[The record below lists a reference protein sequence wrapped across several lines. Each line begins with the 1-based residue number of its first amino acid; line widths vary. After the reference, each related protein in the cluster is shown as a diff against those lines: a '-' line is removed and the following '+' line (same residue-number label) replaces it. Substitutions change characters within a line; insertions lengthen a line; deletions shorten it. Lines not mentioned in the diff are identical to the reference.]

1 MEYILSLLL
10 LALNLI
16 DYEHNINKAVFFA
29 VGLVLF
35 CTLFAFCFK
44 KSKNFLAACL
54 MMLCHTWQIS
64 WINIFG
70 DPTTSLQLP
79 WFYIIG
85 VFVLFY
91 AVLNARKLIKSQV
104 GSVLLIVFVCAFI
117 LSVYPLFR
125 SRSLSEGLKE
135 YIMIGFF
142 LVLVFIAALC
152 SSTVPYE
159 SKKHIEN
166 AFMFAVVVTS
176 AMLIFQYAYY
186 SATGT
191 AIFKFSVGQY
201 FDETMSSAKLLME
214 DTSCSTIM
222 LGCGVFYMLDRLN
235 KKTWLLYGSMLLVTV
250 IGLAFTTRRT
260 SVISLVIVLVPYVFI
275 HYKGT
280 LKKTVMLLTVAL
292 TVGVMI
298 AYLLVA
304 RPVDDLSQII
314 NENGRMEYYINSLR
328 VFFENPLGI
337 GYDNLYLADA
347 VGGYI
352 PHNTVLRWLVMG
364 GIPFAVP
371 MVAVMLL
378 TIRESYRKRF
388 AGEFWIV
395 LYTLFAS
402 NFIPD
407 ILNARFFVIPCMTVF
422 LFSRAMPENSAISIQ
437 TEVSQDE
444 RSIDVSPRQQ
454 PESRL

>member
-16 DYEHNINKAVFFA
+16 DYEHDINKAVFFA
-29 VGLVLF
+29 VSLVLF
-35 CTLFAFCFK
+35 CALFAFCLR
-44 KSKNFLAACL
+44 KSKNFLAACV

-70 DPTTSLQLP
+70 DPSESLQLP
-79 WFYIIG
+79 WFYLIG
-85 VFVLFY
+85 VLLVFY
-91 AVLNARKLIKSQV
+91 AVVNAKKLAKTQI
-104 GSVLLIVFVCAFI
+104 GSVLLIVFICAFI

-125 SRSLSEGLKE
+125 SHSLSEGLKE
-135 YIMIGFF
+135 FIMIGFY
-142 LVLVFIAALC
+142 LALTFIAALC
-152 SSTVPYE
+152 SSAVPYE

-166 AFMFAVVVTS
+166 AFIFAVVVTS
-176 AMLIFQYAYY
+176 ALLIFQYAYF

-201 FDETMSSAKLLME
+201 FGGTMNSAGLLME

-222 LGCGVFYMLDRLN
+222 IGCGVFYMLERLN
-235 KKTWLLYGSMLLVTV
+235 KKTWLLYGPMLIVTV

-260 SVISLVIVLVPYVFI
+260 SVISLVIVLVFYVFI

-280 LKKTVMLLTVAL
+280 LKKTVMLLFVAGI
-292 TVGVMI
+292 VAVMV

-304 RPVDDLSQII
+304 RPIDDFSQMI

-328 VFFENPLGI
+328 TFFENPLGI
-337 GYDNLYLADA
+337 GYDNMYLADV
-347 VGGYI
+347 VGGFI

-364 GIPFAVP
+364 GIPFTVP
-371 MVAVMLL
+371 MVAIMLL
-378 TIRESYRKRF
+378 TLRESYRKKF
-388 AGEFWIV
+388 TCEFWV
-395 LYTLFAS
+395 LLYTIFAS

-422 LFSRAMPENSAISIQ
+422 LFSRATTGSNANSIQ
-437 TEVSQDE
+437 TEAAQDE
-444 RSIDVSPRQQ
+444 KSIDVSSRQQ

>member
-10 LALNLI
+10 LALNLF

-35 CTLFAFCFK
+35 CALFAFCCK

-70 DPTTSLQLP
+70 DSSTSLQLP
-79 WFYIIG
+79 WFYVIG
-85 VFVLFY
+85 VLLVLY
-91 AVLNARKLIKSQV
+91 AVVNAKKLVKSQI
-104 GSVLLIVFVCAFI
+104 GSVLLIVFVCAFV

-125 SRSLSEGLKE
+125 SHSVSEGLKE
-135 YIMIGFF
+135 FIMIGFF

-176 AMLIFQYAYY
+176 ALLIFQYAYY

-201 FDETMSSAKLLME
+201 FGEAMNSAKLLME

-222 LGCGVFYMLDRLN
+222 IGCGVFYMLDRLN

-260 SVISLVIVLVPYVFI
+260 SVISLIIVLVPYVFI
-275 HYKGT
+275 HYKGS
-280 LKKTVMLLTVAL
+280 LKKAVMLLLVAL
-292 TVGVMI
+292 AVGVMVT
-298 AYLLVA
+298 YLLVA
-304 RPVDDLSQII
+304 RPVDDFSQMLD
-314 NENGRMEYYINSLR
+314 ENGRLEYYSNSIHIL
-328 VFFENPLGI
+328 FENPLGI
-337 GYDNLYLADA
+337 GYDNAYLADA
-347 VGGYI
+347 VGGII

-364 GIPFAVP
+364 GIPFTVP
-371 MVAVMLL
+371 MVAIMLL
-378 TIRESYRKRF
+378 ILRESYRKKF
-388 AGEFWIV
+388 TCEFWI
-395 LYTLFAS
+395 LFYTLFAS

-407 ILNARFFVIPCMTVF
+407 ILNARFFVIPCMAVF
-422 LFSRAMPENSAISIQ
+422 LFSREMPENSANSTQ
-437 TEVSQDE
+437 SEAAQYE
-444 RSIDVSPRQQ
+444 KSIDV
-454 PESRL
+454 

>member
-10 LALNLI
+10 LTLNLI

-35 CTLFAFCFK
+35 CALFAFCFK

-70 DPTTSLQLP
+70 DPSTSLQLP
-79 WFYIIG
+79 WFYVIG
-85 VFVLFY
+85 ALLVIY
-91 AVLNARKLIKSQV
+91 AVINAKKLVKTQI

-125 SRSLSEGLKE
+125 SHSLSEGLKE

-152 SSTVPYE
+152 SSAVPYE

-176 AMLIFQYAYY
+176 ALLIFQYAYY

-201 FDETMSSAKLLME
+201 FGEAMNSAKLLME

-222 LGCGVFYMLDRLN
+222 IGCGVFYMLDRLN

-260 SVISLVIVLVPYVFI
+260 SVISLVIVLVFYVFI

-280 LKKTVMLLTVAL
+280 LKKTVMLFFVTGIVA
-292 TVGVMI
+292 VMF

-304 RPVDDLSQII
+304 RPVDDFSQMI

-328 VFFENPLGI
+328 TFFENPLGI
-337 GYDNLYLADA
+337 GYDNMYLADA
-347 VGGYI
+347 VGGFI

-364 GIPFAVP
+364 GIPFTVP
-371 MVAVMLL
+371 MAAIMLL
-378 TIRESYRKRF
+378 TLRESYRKRF
-388 AGEFWIV
+388 TCEFWV
-395 LYTLFAS
+395 LLYTIFAS

-422 LFSRAMPENSAISIQ
+422 LFSRATTGNNANSIQ
-437 TEVSQDE
+437 TEAAQDE
-444 RSIDVSPRQQ
+444 KSIDVSSRQQ